1 MTTTIT
7 TNPAD
12 VLRAGYGAFSIGEM
26 PVLEALFAPD
36 AVWHE
41 PGNSPISGSYVGWPA
56 VAGLFVSYAE
66 RSHGTFVAEL
76 SDVLANDTQA
86 ISIAHV
92 RAQHDGRTID
102 QDNHLL
108 IRVIDGRVAEA
119 RVIYT
124 DQAAFD
130 AFWA

>member
-7 TNPAD
+7 SSPAD
-12 VLRAGYGAFSIGEM
+12 LLRAGYGAFSIGEL

-56 VAGLFVSYAE
+56 VAGLLVSYAE

-76 SDVLANDTQA
+76 SDVLANETQA
-86 ISIAHV
+86 MSIAHV
-92 RAQHDGRTID
+92 RAHNNGRTID

-108 IRVIDGRVAEA
+108 IRVADGRVAEA

-124 DQAAFD
+124 DQTAID